1 MAGIDPGSSD
11 RLYATPRLRD
21 AVTQLLALEIGGA
34 PATTE
39 TLAAA
44 SGRLLDKLSRQ
55 LAQVIGPAG
64 VQSILLRAVRLRQS
78 EFAFLDTRIV
88 PGDSR
93 ASLAEP
99 FRACLLEQEP
109 EVIREVSITLFA
121 TFTGLLGTLIGD
133 RLTWNLLR
141 QIWPD
146 TLLPRTE
153 HRETEL

>member
-1 MAGIDPGSSD
+1 MGVVAD
-11 RLYATPRLRD
+11 RLYATPRLRE
-21 AVTQLLALEIGGA
+21 AVTQLLALETAEA

-64 VQSILLRAVRLRQS
+64 VQSILLRAVKLRQS
-78 EFAFLDTRIV
+78 EFAFLDERIV
-88 PGDSR
+88 SGDSR

-99 FRACLLEQEP
+99 LRACLLEQEP
-109 EVIREVSITLFA
+109 DVVREVSVTLFA
-121 TFTGLLGTLIGD
+121 TLTGLLGTLIGD
-133 RLTWNLLR
+133 RLTWSLLQ

-153 HRETEL
+153 HQETEP